1 MTELYELTISEAG
14 ELLRDRTISSVELT
28 QAYLDRI
35 RALDDK
41 VKAFTLVTDEL
52 ALKQAEDADR
62 RFAKGATVSPLT
74 GIPLAIKDVICT
86 RGITTTCGSRML
98 ENFQP
103 PYDATVMERLNAAGI
118 VMLGKTNMDEFAM
131 GSSTEHSAFFPT
143 RNPWDLERVPGGSSG
158 GSAAAVAAGMA
169 MGAYGSDTGGSIR
182 QPGAFCNVVG
192 LKPTYGRVSR
202 YGLVVFASS
211 LDQIGPFAR
220 NARDAALL
228 LQAVAGY
235 DPFDSTSAPEPVPD
249 YTAALK
255 GDIKGLRIGVPEE
268 YWVEGTQPGVV
279 KAVREGIEVLRELG
293 AEVSDVSLPHTRYGV
308 PVYYIIAPAE
318 ASANLA
324 RYDGVKYGYSYRD
337 TDDMWEALEKTRQ
350 YGFGQEVK
358 RRIMLGTYALSSGY
372 YDAYYKR
379 AEKVRTLIKQDFD
392 RAFERFDVLVSP
404 TSPRVAFR
412 LGEVS
417 DPNAP
422 TTVEL
427 SSERI
432 VMPELRI
439 WDSIVLWTQIAVI
452 ALFALS
458 AWIGIF
464 FIHALFTYTIFLS
477 VVTAIIA
484 SILASLVYR
493 RAFMQRVKQDAR
505 LCTQTIP
512 ALRKDS
518 WGHLRVV
525 TADTFSHLVAIR
537 RDRH

>member
-14 ELLRDRTISSVELT
+14 KLLRDRTISSVELT

-35 RALDDK
+35 RALEDK

-86 RGITTTCGSRML
+86 KGITTTCGSRML

-202 YGLVVFASS
+202 YGLVAFASS

-293 AEVSDVSLPHTRYGV
+293 AEVSDVSLPHTKYGV

-337 TDDMWEALEKTRQ
+337 TDNMWEALEKTRQ

-417 DPNAP
+417 DPYQMYL
-422 TTVEL
+422 E
-427 SSERI
+427 
-432 VMPELRI
+432 
-439 WDSIVLWTQIAVI
+439 D
-452 ALFALS
+452 
-458 AWIGIF
+458 IF
-464 FIHALFTYTIFLS
+464 
-477 VVTAIIA
+477 
-484 SILASLVYR
+484 
-493 RAFMQRVKQDAR
+493 
-505 LCTQTIP
+505 TIP
-512 ALRKDS
+512 ANLAGICGVSIPGGFSEGLPVGLQLLGNVFAEDVIL
-518 WGHLRVV
+518 HVADAFQRV
-525 TADTFSHLVAIR
+525 TDYHTRWPQLLVNR
-537 RDRH
+537 

>member
-14 ELLRDRTISSVELT
+14 ELLRDHTISSVELT
-28 QAYLDRI
+28 QAHLDRI
-35 RALDDK
+35 RALEDK

-52 ALKQAEDADR
+52 ALKQAEEADR

-86 RGITTTCGSRML
+86 KGITTTCGSRML

-202 YGLVVFASS
+202 YGLVAFASS

-337 TDDMWEALEKTRQ
+337 TDNMWEALEKTRQ

-404 TSPRVAFR
+404 TSPRVPFR

-417 DPNAP
+417 DPYQMYL
-422 TTVEL
+422 E
-427 SSERI
+427 
-432 VMPELRI
+432 
-439 WDSIVLWTQIAVI
+439 D
-452 ALFALS
+452 
-458 AWIGIF
+458 IF
-464 FIHALFTYTIFLS
+464 
-477 VVTAIIA
+477 
-484 SILASLVYR
+484 
-493 RAFMQRVKQDAR
+493 
-505 LCTQTIP
+505 TIP
-512 ALRKDS
+512 ANLAGICGVSIPGGFSEGLPVGLQLLGNVFAEDVIL
-518 WGHLRVV
+518 HVADAFQRV
-525 TADTFSHLVAIR
+525 TDYHTRWPQLLVNR
-537 RDRH
+537 